1 MDQRSWNFDSE
12 ACSKRA
18 KIAIKD
24 ICHECLS
31 VIMVKEI
38 VAKRIMVIIPF
49 KEEDVDICGTIP
61 LTNLI
66 L

>member
-1 MDQRSWNFDSE
+1 MF
-12 ACSKRA
+12 KKG